1 MAGLTSG
8 QETFLA
14 RIESNYRM
22 RDGRALAIP
31 WETVGKFRRFGME
44 LYLTRRLHAGFE
56 ETVDQIRLALLIFG
70 FRLES
75 ELAVNSGQHG
85 PLELPY
91 RIFAVS
97 SPEFEFPGSLAP
109 APAPRLPLHIVVQ
122 QDRDGSTE
130 VNAMDPAKVM
140 LAAFGE
146 SHLEEAEQTRARMNR
161 LLDSLVDTKSPVQ
174 AA

>member
-1 MAGLTSG
+1 MA
-8 QETFLA
+8 
-14 RIESNYRM
+14 
-22 RDGRALAIP
+22 
-31 WETVGKFRRFGME
+31 

-56 ETVDQIRLALLIFG
+56 ETVDQIRIALLTFG

-75 ELAVNSGQHG
+75 EVAVSAGQHG

-97 SPEFEFPGSLAP
+97 SPEYEFSGSLGP

-122 QDRDGSTE
+122 RDRDGSIE

-146 SHLEEAEQTRARMNR
+146 SHLEEAEQTRVRMNR
-161 LLDSLVDTKSPVQ
+161 MLDSLENSRSPVQ